1 MGASQSSYDDEYDA
15 NDEYNEETEEM
26 PVKVS
31 VAWRGLTPKIS
42 PALME
47 RIAEYMDDQ
56 KKESEESPQEE
67 EEEQEEEQETAHS
80 GNTIFGV
87 MYDCAIGLRGRD
99 SIDNMLN
106 HEEVS
111 GRDGE

>member
-1 MGASQSSYDDEYDA
+1 
-15 NDEYNEETEEM
+15 
-26 PVKVS
+26 
-31 VAWRGLTPKIS
+31 
-42 PALME
+42 ME

-56 KKESEESPQEE
+56 KKESEESPQE

-111 GRDGE
+111 GIDGK

>member
-1 MGASQSSYDDEYDA
+1 
-15 NDEYNEETEEM
+15 
-26 PVKVS
+26 
-31 VAWRGLTPKIS
+31 
-42 PALME
+42 ME

-56 KKESEESPQEE
+56 KKESEESPQE

-87 MYDCAIGLRGRD
+87 MYDCEIGLRSRD

-106 HEEVS
+106 HEDVS
-111 GRDGE
+111 GIDGKCGLGRGRECGGEDDGSEVENTVLI

>member
-1 MGASQSSYDDEYDA
+1 
-15 NDEYNEETEEM
+15 
-26 PVKVS
+26 
-31 VAWRGLTPKIS
+31 
-42 PALME
+42 ME

-56 KKESEESPQEE
+56 KKESEESPQE

-87 MYDCAIGLRGRD
+87 MYDCEIGLRSRD

-111 GRDGE
+111 GIDGK

>member
-1 MGASQSSYDDEYDA
+1 
-15 NDEYNEETEEM
+15 
-26 PVKVS
+26 
-31 VAWRGLTPKIS
+31 
-42 PALME
+42 ME

-67 EEEQEEEQETAHS
+67 EEQEEEQETAHS

-87 MYDCAIGLRGRD
+87 MYNCEIGLRSRD

-111 GRDGE
+111 GIDGK

>member
-1 MGASQSSYDDEYDA
+1 
-15 NDEYNEETEEM
+15 
-26 PVKVS
+26 
-31 VAWRGLTPKIS
+31 
-42 PALME
+42 ME

-87 MYDCAIGLRGRD
+87 MYDCAIGMRSRD

-111 GRDGE
+111 GRDGR

>member
-1 MGASQSSYDDEYDA
+1 
-15 NDEYNEETEEM
+15 
-26 PVKVS
+26 
-31 VAWRGLTPKIS
+31 
-42 PALME
+42 ME

-56 KKESEESPQEE
+56 KKESEESPQE

-87 MYDCAIGLRGRD
+87 MYDCAIGLRSRD

-111 GRDGE
+111 GIDGK